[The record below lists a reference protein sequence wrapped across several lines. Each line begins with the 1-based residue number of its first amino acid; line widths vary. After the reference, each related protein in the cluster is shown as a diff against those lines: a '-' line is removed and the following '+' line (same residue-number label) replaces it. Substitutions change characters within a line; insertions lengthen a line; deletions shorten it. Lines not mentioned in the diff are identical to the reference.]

1 MELWQAIMSRRSV
14 RAFLPDPVGEA
25 ELAKLLQALAW
36 APSPLNLQPWSVVAV
51 SDPAQKEAIRAAA
64 EAAKAKVAMA
74 GGPGWAAKY
83 GTEFL
88 TQAPLVLAVA
98 YDPAKGGLGG
108 YFSQPFGALSAVA
121 AGIQNLMLAAAE
133 MGLGSLWFTFCD
145 PAELRPVLGI
155 PDKLE
160 LAGIIPLGRPDGE
173 VKAPP
178 RKPVTLFWQRMA

>member
-1 MELWQAIMSRRSV
+1 MELWQAITSRRSV
-14 RAFLPDPVGEA
+14 RAFLPDPIGEA
-25 ELAKLLQALAW
+25 ELAKLLQALSW

-64 EAAKAKVAMA
+64 EAAKTKVAA
-74 GGPGWAAKY
+74 GGGPGWAAKY
-83 GTEFL
+83 AADFL
-88 TQAPLVLAVA
+88 VQAPLVLAVA

-108 YFSQPFGALSAVA
+108 HFNQPHGALSAVS

-133 MGLGSLWFTFCD
+133 LGLGSLWFTFCD
-145 PAELRPVLGI
+145 PADLRPVLGI

-178 RKPVTLFWQRMA
+178 RKPVPLFWQKMA